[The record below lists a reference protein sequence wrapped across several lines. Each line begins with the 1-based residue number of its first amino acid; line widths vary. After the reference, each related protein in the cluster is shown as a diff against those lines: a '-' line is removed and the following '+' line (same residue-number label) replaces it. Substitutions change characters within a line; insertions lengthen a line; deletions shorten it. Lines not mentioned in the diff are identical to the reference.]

1 MTSNSVYHHIYKQA
15 LPYKNWFIGCFIL
28 AIVISALG
36 PIRPYFMQQIIDV
49 DLNNSNPGGLIAN
62 KKSLLQNV
70 TMLFSLL
77 ILESVLKFIFVYSTS
92 FFSQNIVHDLRKKV
106 FSHILGL
113 HVQYYD
119 ETPIGRLTTR
129 TVSDVETINEVYSDN
144 FFTIVSDILTIIFVL
159 GVMLYTNV
167 KLTLIS
173 LVTLPFLY
181 IATYI
186 FKEKVKAVNEKL
198 RDKIGELNAFV
209 QEHLMGFKIVKA
221 FVVENKEFG
230 KFKKLNQEYTDLN
243 VKTIWYYS
251 WFFPVLE
258 TLISVSIGLVVSYVA
273 INSFEEKSLSAGV
286 ITSFLLYINLL
297 FRPMRFIA
305 DKFNSIQMGF
315 VSSKRV
321 FDLLDTPSN
330 EVNTG
335 NLKPENIAG
344 DVAFNS
350 VDFSY
355 IADTPILKQLSFSI
369 ASGKSLAI
377 VGSTGSG
384 KTSIIN
390 VLNRFYPIQSG
401 KITIDKIEIQDFE
414 LNYLRS
420 KIAMVLQDVYLFTGS
435 IYENI
440 VVDNQAITKAEVI
453 DMAKS
458 LDVHDFF
465 MKLPGDYDFEIKER
479 GNSLSHGQRQIIS
492 LFRAIA
498 KNPSILILDEATSSI
513 DSNTEY
519 YIQKLISKI
528 IKNKT
533 SIVIAHR
540 LSTIMEADTIL
551 VLDKGVVVG
560 SGSHAELLAS
570 NSYYKKYFQSV
581 EDKEV
586 F

>member
-1 MTSNSVYHHIYKQA
+1 MRTNSVYQQIYKQA

-28 AIVISALG
+28 AIIISALG

-49 DLNNSNPGGLIAN
+49 DLNVENVTDIFAN
-62 KKSLLQNV
+62 KKALLQHV
-70 TMLFSLL
+70 VLLFSLL
-77 ILESVLKFIFVYSTS
+77 MLESVLKFIFVYSTS
-92 FFSQNIVHDLRKKV
+92 YFSQNIVHDLRKKV
-106 FSHILGL
+106 FSHLLGL

-144 FFTIVSDILTIIFVL
+144 FFTIVSDLLTIIFVL

-173 LVTLPFLY
+173 LITLPFLY

-221 FVVENKEFG
+221 FVVEDKEFS
-230 KFKKLNQEYTDLN
+230 KFKKINQEFTDLN

-273 INSFEEKSLSAGV
+273 IHSFEEKSMSVGV

-315 VSSKRV
+315 VASKRV
-321 FDLLDTPSN
+321 FDLLDSPSLETN
-330 EVNTG
+330 DGV
-335 NLKPENIAG
+335 LKPENIEG
-344 DVAFNS
+344 TIQFDN

-355 IADTPILKQLSFSI
+355 IEHTPILKQLSFAI
-369 ASGKSLAI
+369 TAGKSLAI

-401 KITIDKIEIQDFE
+401 KIKIDGIDIQDYE

-435 IYENI
+435 IYDNI
-440 VVDNQAITKAEVI
+440 VVDNQAISKAEVI

-465 MKLPGDYDFEIKER
+465 MKLPNDYDFEIKER

-498 KNPSILILDEATSSI
+498 KNPAILILDEATSSI

-551 VLDKGVVVG
+551 VLDRGEVVG
-560 SGSHAELLAS
+560 SGSHTELLAS
-570 NSYYKKYFQSV
+570 NSYYQKYFQSV
-581 EDKEV
+581 EEKTN
-586 F
+586 

>member
-1 MTSNSVYHHIYKQA
+1 MENKSVYRQIYNQA
-15 LPYKNWFIGCFIL
+15 LPYKNWFVGCFIL
-28 AIVISALG
+28 AVIISALG
-36 PIRPYFMQQIIDV
+36 PVRPYFLQQIIDSDLKV
-49 DLNNSNPGGLIAN
+49 DLTNSVGL
-62 KKSLLQNV
+62 KKNLFKHVFILFALL
-70 TMLFSLL
+70 M
-77 ILESVLKFIFVYSTS
+77 LESLLKFIFVYATS
-92 FFSQNIVHDLRKKV
+92 YFSQNIVHDLRKKV
-106 FSHILGL
+106 FSHILRL
-113 HVQYYD
+113 HVQYFD

-144 FFTIVSDILTIIFVL
+144 FFTIVSDVLTIIFVL
-159 GVMLYTNV
+159 AVMLYTNI

-181 IATYI
+181 VATYI

-221 FVVENKEFG
+221 FVVEEKEFK
-230 KFKKLNQEYTDLN
+230 KFKKINQEFTDLN

-273 INSFEEKSLSAGV
+273 IYSFEEKSLSVGV

-315 VSSKRV
+315 VASKRV
-321 FDLLDTPSN
+321 FDLLDAPSLETN
-330 EVNTG
+330 QGKLSPNSLSG
-335 NLKPENIAG
+335 NLDFEN
-344 DVAFNS
+344 VN
-350 VDFSY
+350 FSY
-355 IADTPILKQLSFSI
+355 LQDVPVLKNLSFSI
-369 ASGKSLAI
+369 SSGKSLAI

-390 VLNRFYPIQSG
+390 ILNRFYPIQSG
-401 KITIDKIEIQDFE
+401 EIKLDGININDYE
-414 LNYLRS
+414 LHYLRS
-420 KIAMVLQDVYLFTGS
+420 KIAVVLQDVYLFSGS

-440 VVDNQAITKAEVI
+440 VVENSAMTKQDVI
-453 DMAKS
+453 EMAKS
-458 LDVHDFF
+458 LDVHEFF
-465 MKLPGDYDFEIKER
+465 MKLPGNYDFKIKER

-498 KNPSILILDEATSSI
+498 KHPEILILDEATSSI
-513 DSNTEY
+513 DSNTEF
-519 YIQKLISKI
+519 YIQKLIAKI
-528 IKNKT
+528 IKEKT

-551 VLDKGVVVG
+551 VLDKGVIVG
-560 SGSHAELLAS
+560 SGSHSELLAS
-570 NSYYKKYFQSV
+570 NNYYQKYFDTVDNSLQ
-581 EDKEV
+581 
-586 F
+586 

>member
-1 MTSNSVYHHIYKQA
+1 MKSKSVYRQIYNQA
-15 LPYKNWFIGCFIL
+15 LPYRAWFIACFFL
-28 AIVISALG
+28 AIIISGLS
-36 PIRPYFMQQIIDV
+36 PIRPYFMQQIIDK
-49 DLNNSNPGGLIAN
+49 DLTLSLKDDLIRHSFFLFGLLMI
-62 KKSLLQNV
+62 
-70 TMLFSLL
+70 
-77 ILESVLKFIFVYSTS
+77 ESVLKFIFVFATS
-92 FFSQNIVHDLRKKV
+92 YFSLSIVHDLRKKV
-106 FSHILGL
+106 FSHLLGL

-129 TVSDVETINEVYSDN
+129 TVSDVETINEIYSDN
-144 FFTIVSDILTIIFVL
+144 FFTIVSDLLTIIFVL
-159 GVMLYTNV
+159 TTMFYTNV

-181 IATYI
+181 IATYV

-221 FVVENKEFG
+221 FVVEEKEFK
-230 KFKKLNQEYTDLN
+230 KFQKLNTDFTGLN
-243 VKTIWYYS
+243 INAIWYYS

-258 TLISVSIGLVVSYVA
+258 TLIAVSIGLVVSYVA
-273 INSFEEKSLSAGV
+273 IISFDDKSFSAGV

-321 FDLLDTPSN
+321 FDLLETPS
-330 EVNTG
+330 EES
-335 NLKPENIAG
+335 NLGTMKPEKIEGTIEFKN
-344 DVAFNS
+344 VE
-350 VDFSY
+350 FSY
-355 IADTPILKQLSFSI
+355 IENMPILKKLSFSI
-369 ASGKSLAI
+369 PAGKSLAI

-401 KITIDKIEIQDFE
+401 AVKIDNININDFE
-414 LNYLRS
+414 LNYLRK
-420 KIAMVLQDVYLFTGS
+420 KIAMVLQDVYLFSGS

-440 VVDNQAITKAEVI
+440 VVDNSDIRKEDIVE
-453 DMAKS
+453 MAKS

-465 MKLPGDYDFEIKER
+465 MKLPNEYDFEIKER

-498 KNPSILILDEATSSI
+498 KNPTILILDEATSSI

-540 LSTIMEADTIL
+540 LSTIMEADNIL
-551 VLDKGVVVG
+551 VLDKGEIVG
-560 SGSHAELLAS
+560 EGTHIELLKT
-570 NSYYKKYFQSV
+570 NSYYQKYFQSV
-581 EDKEV
+581 EEKNI
-586 F
+586 

>member
-1 MTSNSVYHHIYKQA
+1 MKSKSVYRQIYNQA
-15 LPYKNWFIGCFIL
+15 LPYRAWFIACFFL
-28 AIVISALG
+28 AIIISGLS
-36 PIRPYFMQQIIDV
+36 PIRPYFMQQIIDK
-49 DLNNSNPGGLIAN
+49 DLTLSLKDDLIRHSFFLFGLLMI
-62 KKSLLQNV
+62 
-70 TMLFSLL
+70 
-77 ILESVLKFIFVYSTS
+77 ESVLKFIFVFATS
-92 FFSQNIVHDLRKKV
+92 YFSLNIVHDLRKKV
-106 FSHILGL
+106 FSHLLGL

-129 TVSDVETINEVYSDN
+129 TVSDVETINEIYSDN
-144 FFTIVSDILTIIFVL
+144 FFTIVSDLLTIIFVL
-159 GVMLYTNV
+159 TTMFYTNV

-221 FVVENKEFG
+221 FVVEEKEFK
-230 KFKKLNQEYTDLN
+230 KFQKLNTDFTGLN
-243 VKTIWYYS
+243 INAIWYYS

-258 TLISVSIGLVVSYVA
+258 TLIAVSIGLVVSYVA
-273 INSFEEKSLSAGV
+273 IISFDDKSFSAGV

-321 FDLLDTPSN
+321 FDLLETHSEESN
-330 EVNTG
+330 LGTM
-335 NLKPENIAG
+335 KPEKIEGTIEFKN
-344 DVAFNS
+344 VE
-350 VDFSY
+350 FSY
-355 IADTPILKQLSFSI
+355 IENVPILKKLSFSI
-369 ASGKSLAI
+369 PAGKSLAI

-401 KITIDKIEIQDFE
+401 AVKIDHININDFE
-414 LNYLRS
+414 LNYLRK
-420 KIAMVLQDVYLFTGS
+420 KIAMVLQDVYLFSGS

-440 VVDNQAITKAEVI
+440 VVDNSDIRKEDI
-453 DMAKS
+453 IEMAKS

-465 MKLPGDYDFEIKER
+465 MKLPNEYDFEIKER

-498 KNPSILILDEATSSI
+498 KNPTILILDEATSSI

-540 LSTIMEADTIL
+540 LSTIMEADNIL
-551 VLDKGVVVG
+551 VLDKGEIVG
-560 SGSHAELLAS
+560 EGTHIELLKT
-570 NSYYKKYFQSV
+570 NSYYQKYFQSV
-581 EDKEV
+581 EEKNI
-586 F
+586 